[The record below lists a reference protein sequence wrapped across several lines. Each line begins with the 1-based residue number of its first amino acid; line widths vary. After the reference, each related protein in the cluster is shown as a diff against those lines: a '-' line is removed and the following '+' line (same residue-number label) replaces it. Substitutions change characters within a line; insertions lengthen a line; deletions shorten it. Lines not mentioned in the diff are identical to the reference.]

1 MSAHNL
7 LHTEETNPLSTKTI
21 FTLATGTALSVAT
34 IYYNQPLLGLMSQ
47 DLQASVSSTGFVPTF
62 TQIGYALG
70 ILLLVPLGDKFNRRY
85 IILLKSL
92 LLSLAL
98 LLCSLMPAI
107 EGLLLASLAIGI
119 LATMAQDIVPATAA
133 LAVPQH
139 RGKIVGTVMTGL
151 LTGILLSRVFS
162 GMVGEYFGWR
172 VMYQLAA
179 LSILLIG
186 FRLWWLLPD
195 FATDTKLSYPAL
207 LKSMAGLWKKYSA
220 LRQAAWSQGL
230 LSVAFSA
237 FWSTLAVMLHTD
249 FQLGSAVAGAFGLAG
264 AAGALAAPLA
274 GSIADKQGPERVTQ
288 VGAALVA
295 LSFAAMFLLPLL
307 PVNGQILLLLL
318 SALGFDLGVQ
328 AALIANQTLV
338 YGLEPAARG
347 RLNALLFTSV
357 FIGMA
362 TGSALG
368 SIALAECGW
377 TAVISLATVAAITSL
392 LVRLKAKSS
401 QN

>member
-1 MSAHNL
+1 MSVQDLSQSND
-7 LHTEETNPLSTKTI
+7 TNSLSTQTI
-21 FTLATGTALSVAT
+21 FTLATGTGLSVAT
-34 IYYNQPLLGLMSQ
+34 IYYNQPLLGLMAQ

-107 EGLLLASLAIGI
+107 EGLLLASLAIGV

-133 LAVPQH
+133 LAPAEH
-139 RGKIVGTVMTGL
+139 RGLTVGTVMTGL
-151 LTGILLSRVFS
+151 LTGILLSRVLS
-162 GMVGEYFGWR
+162 GTVGEYYGWR
-172 VMYQLAA
+172 FMYELAA

-195 FATDTKLSYPAL
+195 FDVDTKLSYLAL
-207 LKSMAGLWKKYSA
+207 LKSMAGLWAKYIDLRRAA
-220 LRQAAWSQGL
+220 LSQGL

-249 FQLGSAVAGAFGLAG
+249 FHYGSAVAGAFGLAG

-274 GSIADKQGPERVTQ
+274 GAIADKQGPERVTQ
-288 VGAALVA
+288 LAAALVA
-295 LSFAAMFLLPLL
+295 LSFAAMFLLPFLPTTGQLTLL
-307 PVNGQILLLLL
+307 IL
-318 SALGFDLGVQ
+318 SAVGFDLGVQ

-338 YGLEPAARG
+338 YSLEPAARG

-368 SIALAECGW
+368 SIALADFGW
-377 TAVISLATVAAITSL
+377 TGVISLATVAAIASL
-392 LVRLKAKSS
+392 LVRLKAKSA
-401 QN
+401 

>member
-1 MSAHNL
+1 MSAQDL
-7 LHTEETNPLSTKTI
+7 MQTEQTKPLSNKTI

-34 IYYNQPLLGLMSQ
+34 IYYNQPLLGLMTQ
-47 DLQASVSSTGFVPTF
+47 DLQASVSNTGFVPTF

-98 LLCSLMPAI
+98 LFCSLMPAI

-119 LATMAQDIVPATAA
+119 LATMAQDIVPAAAA
-133 LAVPQH
+133 LAPVEH
-139 RGKIVGTVMTGL
+139 RGRTVGTVMTGL

-195 FATDTKLSYPAL
+195 FVADTKLSYPAL

-220 LRQAAWSQGL
+220 LRRAAWSQAL

-288 VGAALVA
+288 LGAAMVA

-307 PVNGQILLLLL
+307 PANGQILLLVV
-318 SALGFDLGVQ
+318 SAIGFDLGVQ

-338 YGLEPAARG
+338 YGLESAARG

-368 SIALAECGW
+368 SIALAEYGW
-377 TAVISLATVAAITSL
+377 TGVISLATVAAIASL
-392 LVRLKAKSS
+392 LVRLKAKSG
-401 QN
+401 

>member
-1 MSAHNL
+1 MSAQSLSHN
-7 LHTEETNPLSTKTI
+7 TEIHHLSRQTI
-21 FTLATGTALSVAT
+21 FTLATGTGLSVAT
-34 IYYNQPLLGLMSQ
+34 IYYNQPLLGLMAQ
-47 DLQASVSSTGFVPTF
+47 DLQANVSSTGFVPTF

-98 LLCSLMPAI
+98 LLCSLMPAL

-133 LAVPQH
+133 LAPAEH
-139 RGKIVGTVMTGL
+139 RGRTVGAVMTGL

-162 GMVGEYFGWR
+162 GMVGEYYGWR
-172 VMYQLAA
+172 MMYQLAA

-195 FATDTKLSYPAL
+195 FAADTKLSYPAL
-207 LKSMAGLWKKYSA
+207 LTSMAGLWKKYSA
-220 LRQAAWSQGL
+220 LRRAAWSQGL

-274 GSIADKQGPERVTQ
+274 GAIADKQGPERVTQ
-288 VGAALVA
+288 LGAALVA

-307 PVNGQILLLLL
+307 PVNGQILLLVV
-318 SALGFDLGVQ
+318 SAIGFDLGVQ

-338 YGLEPAARG
+338 YGLEPEARG

-368 SIALAECGW
+368 SIALADFGW
-377 TAVISLATVAAITSL
+377 TGVISLATVAAIASL
-392 LVRLKAKSS
+392 LVRLKAKSA
-401 QN
+401 

>member
-1 MSAHNL
+1 MSAQDVL
-7 LHTEETNPLSTKTI
+7 KSAEIKPLSRETI
-21 FTLATGTALSVAT
+21 FTLATGTGLSVAT
-34 IYYNQPLLGLMSQ
+34 IYYNQPLLGLMAQ

-62 TQIGYALG
+62 TQVGYALG

-85 IILLKSL
+85 LILLKSL

-98 LLCSLMPAI
+98 LICSLMPTL
-107 EGLLLASLAIGI
+107 EGLLLSSLAIGI

-133 LAVPQH
+133 LAPVEH
-139 RGKIVGTVMTGL
+139 RGRTLGTVMTGL
-151 LTGILLSRVFS
+151 LTGILLSRVLS
-162 GMVGEYFGWR
+162 GTVGEYYDWR
-172 VMYQLAA
+172 FMYELAS

-195 FATDTKLSYPAL
+195 FDVDTKLSYPAL
-207 LKSMAGLWKKYSA
+207 LKSMAGLWAKYTDLRRAA
-220 LRQAAWSQGL
+220 LSQGL

-237 FWSTLAVMLHTD
+237 FWSTLAVMLYTE
-249 FQLGSAVAGAFGLAG
+249 FQFGSAVAGAFGLAG

-274 GSIADKQGPERVTQ
+274 GAIADKQGPERVTQ
-288 VGAALVA
+288 LAAALVA

-307 PVNGQILLLLL
+307 PTNGQIALILL
-318 SALGFDLGVQ
+318 SAIGFDLGVQ

-338 YGLEPAARG
+338 YGLEPPARG

-368 SIALAECGW
+368 SAALAEFGW
-377 TAVISLATVAAITSL
+377 TGVISLATLAALASL
-392 LVRLKAKSS
+392 LVRLKTKSS
-401 QN
+401 